1 MSITL
6 LTVLI
11 HLVRLNK
18 STVVLAW
25 SVPLSVTDIRHHSG
39 QTVVDSW
46 SAQIM
51 EITTI
56 KTALFKKLATSLP
69 IVVAYRP

>member
-1 MSITL
+1 MVCTL
-6 LTVLI
+6 I
-11 HLVRLNK
+11 SN
-18 STVVLAW
+18 
-25 SVPLSVTDIRHHSG
+25 DIRHHSG

-51 EITTI
+51 EITTN
-56 KTALFKKLATSLP
+56 KTALIEKLATSLP